1 MRVAINGA
9 GVAGPT
15 LAYWLLQ
22 YGHEPVLVEQAPGMR
37 DGGYVIDFWGVGYRI
52 TERMGLTPR
61 LMELG
66 YQIKEVRLVDARGR
80 KRGGIAAEAFGRL
93 AGGRF
98 TSLRRSDLSAAIYG
112 AIEGKVETIFG
123 DGVAAIEER
132 PGGVRVAFDR
142 HPPRDFDLVV
152 GADGLHS
159 RVREMVFGP
168 EENFEAYLGYRVA
181 AFDVEGYRPRD
192 ELVYVSHA
200 TPGRQV
206 SRFSMRGDKTL
217 FLFVYRDSAPRGRL
231 PSTDD
236 ERRAALIEAFGDM
249 GWECPQILEA
259 AKDCRGIYF
268 DRVSQ
273 IRMESWVKGRT
284 ALVGDAAACVSLLA
298 GEGTGLGIAEAYV
311 LAGELRQVD
320 GDPSAALARYEDR
333 LLPFL
338 RKKQQAAAA
347 FASSFAPASGL
358 GIALRNLATRLM
370 GIPFFA
376 ERLMGHMLRDDIELP
391 DYAEGA
397 DLGHGAA

>member
-1 MRVAINGA
+1 
-9 GVAGPT
+9 
-15 LAYWLLQ
+15 
-22 YGHEPVLVEQAPGMR
+22 MR

-80 KRGGIAAEAFGRL
+80 KRGGITATAFGRL

-168 EENFEAYLGYRVA
+168 ERELRGVSRLSRRRLRRRGLSAARRASLRQPRHAWAASFALFDARRQDAVPVRLPRFLA
-181 AFDVEGYRPRD
+181 AWPIAFDRRRAKSGAYRGVRRHGLGMPANPRGGEGLPGHLFRPRQPN
-192 ELVYVSHA
+192 SA
-200 TPGRQV
+200 WRAG
-206 SRFSMRGDKTL
+206 SR
-217 FLFVYRDSAPRGRL
+217 P
-231 PSTDD
+231 
-236 ERRAALIEAFGDM
+236 
-249 GWECPQILEA
+249 
-259 AKDCRGIYF
+259 
-268 DRVSQ
+268 
-273 IRMESWVKGRT
+273 T
-284 ALVGDAAACVSLLA
+284 ALVGRRGGVVRSSPARGQASGSRRPTSWRPTAP
-298 GEGTGLGIAEAYV
+298 
-311 LAGELRQVD
+311 VD
-320 GDPSAALARYEDR
+320 GDASAALARYEDQ

-397 DLGHGAA
+397 